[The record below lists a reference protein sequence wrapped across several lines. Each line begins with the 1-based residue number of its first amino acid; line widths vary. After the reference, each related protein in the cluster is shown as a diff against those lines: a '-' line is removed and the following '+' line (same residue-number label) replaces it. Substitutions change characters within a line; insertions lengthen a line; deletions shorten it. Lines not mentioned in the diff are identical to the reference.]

1 GKTLQNVQEITPS
14 LKVSNNL
21 GECSSP
27 SATDRILIRGCMIS
41 SYAILFVA
49 FSDKTKF
56 VWRWS

>member
-1 GKTLQNVQEITPS
+1 MQEITPS

-41 SYAILFVA
+41 PYAILFVA